1 MGPVSTVMT
10 NAERFAR
17 RILSTDQPANMLMT
31 HSELEYLARAYI
43 RLLTAKRRRYRAR
56 RP

>member
-1 MGPVSTVMT
+1 MT
-10 NAERFAR
+10 NDERFAR

-43 RLLTAKRRRYRAR
+43 RLLAEKRRRGRTDR
-56 RP
+56 RRR